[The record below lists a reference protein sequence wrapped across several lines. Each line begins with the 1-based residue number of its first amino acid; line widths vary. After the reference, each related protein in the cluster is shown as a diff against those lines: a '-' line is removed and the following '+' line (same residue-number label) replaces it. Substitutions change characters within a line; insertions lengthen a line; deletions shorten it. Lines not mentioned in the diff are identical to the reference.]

1 MLNQDNF
8 YYHNR
13 LLEDM
18 PSRRTSKK
26 DEVPLQSKHHALS
39 TDGRLEWTDGN
50 WQAQMETFVPKIL
63 LPNRPPPS
71 PVTQAFP

>member
-18 PSRRTSKK
+18 PSRTSKK
-26 DEVPLQSKHHALS
+26 DEVPLQSKHRALS